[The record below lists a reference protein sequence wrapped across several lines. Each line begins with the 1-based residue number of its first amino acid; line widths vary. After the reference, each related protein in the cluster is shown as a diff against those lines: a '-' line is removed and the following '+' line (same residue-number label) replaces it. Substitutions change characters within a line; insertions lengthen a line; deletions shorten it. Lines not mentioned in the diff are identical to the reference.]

1 MLGRRSALGTKTGS
15 GKFCHT
21 SRCFEKAI
29 VFGLGRERLLVF
41 GPVVS
46 FLLTVSAVSDA

>member
-1 MLGRRSALGTKTGS
+1 MLDRRSALGTKTGS

-29 VFGLGRERLLVF
+29 VSGFGREHLFVF
-41 GPVVS
+41 RQAVS
-46 FLLTVSAVSDA
+46 FFDGAIHS